1 MIQYGIVVHGGA
13 GSPGHFT
20 DGCKKAC
27 KAAFRML
34 EAGGSS
40 LDAVVEAVRILEDD
54 GRFNAGRGSA
64 LRLDGKTIEMDAAL
78 MNSEGKL
85 GMVIA
90 IKRIRNPIL
99 AARAVLKTPH
109 VALAGDG
116 ATFFARQKGLRTFR
130 RPSKNSLERYK
141 KVKQFIHEKR
151 LGKEVS
157 QWDGYDIESLWNF
170 MDKSYKDA
178 FCDTVGAVAMDTRGI
193 LSVATSTGGFSP
205 MMKGRV
211 GDSPMIGCGFYA
223 GPACAVASTGIGEE
237 IIMRMLAKTVYDMVS
252 QGEDIGRACE
262 RGIGTFPSGI
272 NVGIIGIS
280 KEGIVALSKTEMA
293 QYSLVEKA

>member
-27 KAAFRML
+27 KSAFRML
-34 EAGGSS
+34 EAGESS

-54 GRFNAGRGSA
+54 GRFNAGTGSA

-90 IKRIRNPIL
+90 IKRIRNPIW

-116 ATFFARQKGLRTFR
+116 ATDFARQEGLRSFR
-130 RPSKNSLERYK
+130 KPSKNASERYK
-141 KVKQFIHEKR
+141 KVKQIIQENK
-151 LGKEVS
+151 LGEEVS
-157 QWDGYDIESLWNF
+157 QWKGYDIESLWNF
-170 MDKSYKDA
+170 RDKSYQDA
-178 FCDTVGAVAMDTRGI
+178 FCDTVGAVAIDRRGV

-205 MMKGRV
+205 MMQGRV

-237 IIMRMLAKTVYDMVS
+237 IIKKMLAKTVYDMVS
-252 QGEDIGRACE
+252 QGEDIRRACE
-262 RGIGTFPSGI
+262 SGISMFPSEI

-280 KEGIVALSKTEMA
+280 KEGVVVLSNAGMA
-293 QYSLVEKA
+293 QYSLIEEA

>member
-27 KAAFRML
+27 KSAFVML
-34 EAGGSS
+34 EAGGNS
-40 LDAVVEAVRILEDD
+40 LDAVVNAVRILEDD
-54 GRFNAGRGSA
+54 GRFNAGTGSA

-90 IKRIRNPIL
+90 IKRIRNPIG

-116 ATFFARQKGLRTFR
+116 ATDFARQEGLRSFR
-130 RPSKNSLERYK
+130 KPSKNAMERYR
-141 KVKQFIHEKR
+141 KVKQIIQEKR
-151 LGKEVS
+151 LGEEVS
-157 QWDGYDIESLWNF
+157 QWKDYDIESLWNF
-170 MDKSYKDA
+170 RDKSYQDI
-178 FCDTVGAVAMDTRGI
+178 FCDTVGAVAIDRRDV

-205 MMKGRV
+205 MMRGRV

-237 IIMRMLAKTVYDMVS
+237 IIMKMLAKTVYDMVS
-252 QGEDIGRACE
+252 QGEDIRRACE
-262 RGIGTFPSGI
+262 RGISMFPSEI
-272 NVGIIGIS
+272 NVGIIGIA
-280 KEGIVALSKTEMA
+280 KEGVVALSNTEMA
-293 QYSLVEKA
+293 QYSLVEEA

>member
-1 MIQYGIVVHGGA
+1 
-13 GSPGHFT
+13 
-20 DGCKKAC
+20 
-27 KAAFRML
+27 ML

-40 LDAVVEAVRILEDD
+40 LDTVVEAVRILEED
-54 GRFNAGRGSA
+54 GRFNAGTGSA

-99 AARAVLKTPH
+99 AARAVLTTPH

-116 ATFFARQKGLRTFR
+116 ATDFARQEGVRSFR
-130 RPSKNSLERYK
+130 KPSKNAMERYR
-141 KVKQFIHEKR
+141 KVKQIIKEKR
-151 LGKEVS
+151 LGEEVS
-157 QWDGYDIESLWNF
+157 QWKDYDIESLWNF
-170 MDKSYKDA
+170 RDKSYKDI
-178 FCDTVGAVAMDTRGI
+178 FCDTVGAVAIDRRGV

-205 MMKGRV
+205 MMRGRV

-223 GPACAVASTGIGEE
+223 GPACAIASTGIGEE
-237 IIMRMLAKTVYDMVS
+237 IIKKMLAKTVYDMVS
-252 QGEDIGRACE
+252 QGEDIRRACE
-262 RGIGTFPSGI
+262 RGTSMFPSEM

-280 KEGIVALSKTEMA
+280 QEGVVALSNTEMA
-293 QYSLVEKA
+293 QYSLIEEA